1 VHGERI
7 KESDLR
13 KWIYSVSTV
22 ADDAPF
28 GVAMAFAVDRL
39 RDLVRRSFLARLCL
53 ASGGEPLWP
62 FEGSTAVDAALADD
76 EKRRHWRD
84 AWRSTLA
91 SITGSE
97 RSADAASP
105 GADPLRAHAERR
117 RP

>member
-1 VHGERI
+1 MALEHGGELNTR
-7 KESDLR
+7 L
-13 KWIYSVSTV
+13 V
-22 ADDAPF
+22 A
-28 GVAMAFAVDRL
+28 GVAILSLGVATAFAVDRL
-39 RDLVRRSFLARLCL
+39 RDLARRSFLARLCL

-97 RSADAASP
+97 QSADAASP
-105 GADPLRAHAERR
+105 GADPLRARA
-117 RP
+117 